1 MKTKHIPVLL
11 MLAAG
16 LITCIVSF
24 FSQVSR
30 MIFVRNFSLALV
42 LFYILGFAIRLVL
55 ERNLPK
61 EEEGEEEEHVEEEA
75 DGENPAGQTMK
86 EEEKQE
92 EM

>member
-30 MIFVRNFSLALV
+30 MTFVRNFSLALV
-42 LFYILGFAIRLVL
+42 LFYILGFVIRLVL
-55 ERNLPK
+55 ERNLLK
-61 EEEGEEEEHVEEEA
+61 EDEEEEHVEEEA
-75 DGENPAGQTMK
+75 DGENPAGQIMK

>member
-30 MIFVRNFSLALV
+30 MAFVRNFSLALV
-42 LFYILGFAIRLVL
+42 LFYILGFVIRLVL
-55 ERNLPK
+55 ERNLLK
-61 EEEGEEEEHVEEEA
+61 EDEEEEHVEEEA
-75 DGENPAGQTMK
+75 DGENPAGQIMK